1 MEKAHSDA
9 RDSSC
14 LAAVLAI
21 TVSSG
26 LIEDR
31 VRRCLLVRERLD
43 RCCQS
48 EKTQG
53 FAWVAGGTRYPMV
66 ESSAVLL
73 LGIGLA
79 AGVLSG
85 VFGIGGGV
93 VIVPA
98 LIYLAGFT
106 QHRATGTSL
115 AVLLP
120 PIGFAAMWE
129 YYRHDN
135 VNVRAAMII
144 AAAVF
149 VGGWLGALVANRVS
163 GPYLRLA
170 FGVFVVVLG
179 LSLIAGAFRR
189 LGWI

>member
-1 MEKAHSDA
+1 MLEP
-9 RDSSC
+9 
-14 LAAVLAI
+14 
-21 TVSSG
+21 T
-26 LIEDR
+26 
-31 VRRCLLVRERLD
+31 
-43 RCCQS
+43 
-48 EKTQG
+48 T
-53 FAWVAGGTRYPMV
+53 
-66 ESSAVLL
+66 LL
-73 LGIGLA
+73 LILIGLG
-79 AGVLSG
+79 AGILSG

-135 VNVRAAMII
+135 VDVRAAMII

-149 VGGWLGALVANRVS
+149 IGGWLGALVANRVS

-179 LSLIAGAFRR
+179 VSLIAGAFRR
-189 LGWI
+189 LGWM

>member
-1 MEKAHSDA
+1 M
-9 RDSSC
+9 
-14 LAAVLAI
+14 
-21 TVSSG
+21 TG
-26 LIEDR
+26 
-31 VRRCLLVRERLD
+31 
-43 RCCQS
+43 
-48 EKTQG
+48 
-53 FAWVAGGTRYPMV
+53 
-66 ESSAVLL
+66 SSAILFTA
-73 LGIGLA
+73 IGLV

-120 PIGFAAMWE
+120 PIGIGAMWE

-135 VNVRAAMII
+135 VNVQAAMII
-144 AAAVF
+144 AGAVF
-149 VGGWLGALVANRVS
+149 AGGWVGAIVANRVS

-170 FGVFVVVLG
+170 FGVFVVSLG
-179 LSLIAGAFRR
+179 IYLLFGAFRR
-189 LGWI
+189 LNWI

>member
-1 MEKAHSDA
+1 M
-9 RDSSC
+9 
-14 LAAVLAI
+14 L
-21 TVSSG
+21 
-26 LIEDR
+26 
-31 VRRCLLVRERLD
+31 
-43 RCCQS
+43 
-48 EKTQG
+48 
-53 FAWVAGGTRYPMV
+53 
-66 ESSAVLL
+66 ESSTLL
-73 LGIGLA
+73 FVVIGLA
-79 AGVLSG
+79 AGILSG

-98 LIYLAGFT
+98 LIYLVGFN

-120 PIGFAAMWE
+120 PIGLAAMWE
-129 YYRHDN
+129 YYRHQN
-135 VNVRAAMII
+135 VDVRAALIM

-149 VGGWLGALVANRVS
+149 VGGWLGAVVANRVS

-179 LSLIAGAFRR
+179 VSLIVGAFRR

>member
-1 MEKAHSDA
+1 MPE
-9 RDSSC
+9 
-14 LAAVLAI
+14 
-21 TVSSG
+21 
-26 LIEDR
+26 
-31 VRRCLLVRERLD
+31 
-43 RCCQS
+43 
-48 EKTQG
+48 
-53 FAWVAGGTRYPMV
+53 P
-66 ESSAVLL
+66 SAVLFVV
-73 LGIGLA
+73 IGLA
-79 AGVLSG
+79 AGLLSG

-98 LIYLAGFT
+98 LIYWAGFS

-120 PIGFAAMWE
+120 PSGFAAMWE

-144 AAAVF
+144 AGAVF
-149 VGGWLGALVANRVS
+149 GGGWLGAVIANRVS

-179 LSLIAGAFRR
+179 MYLMVGAFRR
-189 LGWI
+189 LGWM

>member
-1 MEKAHSDA
+1 M
-9 RDSSC
+9 
-14 LAAVLAI
+14 
-21 TVSSG
+21 TG
-26 LIEDR
+26 
-31 VRRCLLVRERLD
+31 
-43 RCCQS
+43 
-48 EKTQG
+48 
-53 FAWVAGGTRYPMV
+53 
-66 ESSAVLL
+66 SSAMLFTA
-73 LGIGLA
+73 IGLV

-120 PIGFAAMWE
+120 PIGLGAVWE

-135 VNVRAAMII
+135 VNVQAAMII
-144 AAAVF
+144 AGAVF
-149 VGGWLGALVANRVS
+149 AGGWLGAIVANRVS

-170 FGVFVVVLG
+170 FGVFVVSLG
-179 LSLIAGAFRR
+179 VYLLFGAFRR
-189 LGWI
+189 LNWI

>member
-1 MEKAHSDA
+1 MP
-9 RDSSC
+9 DSSTA
-14 LAAVLAI
+14 LFI
-21 TVSSG
+21 FIG
-26 LIEDR
+26 L
-31 VRRCLLVRERLD
+31 
-43 RCCQS
+43 
-48 EKTQG
+48 
-53 FAWVAGGTRYPMV
+53 VAG
-66 ESSAVLL
+66 L
-73 LGIGLA
+73 
-79 AGVLSG
+79 LSG

-135 VNVRAAMII
+135 VNVSAAMII

-149 VGGWLGALVANRVS
+149 VGGWFGAVVANRVS

-170 FGVFVVVLG
+170 FGVFVVFLG
-179 LSLIAGAFRR
+179 ISLIIGAFRR